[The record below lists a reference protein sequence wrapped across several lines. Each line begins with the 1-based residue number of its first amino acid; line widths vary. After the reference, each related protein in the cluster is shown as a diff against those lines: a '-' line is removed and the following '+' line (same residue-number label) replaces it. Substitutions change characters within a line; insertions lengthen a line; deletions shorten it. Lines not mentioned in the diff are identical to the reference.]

1 MLEKLGMPAQD
12 PRKRKKVLDEVR
24 ERVIVPT
31 VRAKP
36 REVKKNAQLLL
47 MQTGDVLVYPTFGG
61 RCRNPYFVDQHKDRM
76 GTASRPWQID
86 SWAAMVIVDFQNL
99 LAFFRVGLK
108 ILTDFSKDPERAPIE
123 QLSEC

>member
-1 MLEKLGMPAQD
+1 
-12 PRKRKKVLDEVR
+12 
-24 ERVIVPT
+24 
-31 VRAKP
+31 
-36 REVKKNAQLLL
+36 
-47 MQTGDVLVYPTFGG
+47 
-61 RCRNPYFVDQHKDRM
+61 M